1 MKHKMKCGCVI
12 AEPQGDD
19 WQIFYCPLHA
29 AAPEMLKAL
38 KFSLSVYEAQGQFDL
53 SERMAVNKIE
63 AAIAKAEGE

>member
-29 AAPEMLKAL
+29 AAPEILEAL
-38 KFSLSVYEAQGQFDL
+38 KRIEKQLI
-53 SERMAVNKIE
+53 ERDKRAPSYIR